1 MKDIAFFLKWCFLAL
16 MDLAVAESHSKAVLT
31 KSLTDYAFFS
41 LFIQDRFIIPICQ
54 AGEVPINYTRQ
65 TSACALPV
73 SGLI

>member
-1 MKDIAFFLKWCFLAL
+1 MKDTAFFFKVMFPCLNGFSCGR
-16 MDLAVAESHSKAVLT
+16 ESKAVLT